1 MIATLMG
8 AALAAAQPAPV
19 AHPPAHPAGH
29 TAAPAPM
36 GHEQHQGMKMEKC
49 CCCEMMKGGHD
60 KHAPSDKPHRG
71 R

>member
-19 AHPPAHPAGH
+19 AHSPAHPA
-29 TAAPAPM
+29 TAAPT
-36 GHEQHQGMKMEKC
+36 GHEQHQAMKEKC
-49 CCCEMMKGGHD
+49 CCCEQMMKGGHD
-60 KHAPSDKPHRG
+60 KHAPSHKPHRG